1 MLLSD
6 NMVAELALI
15 CAAAEPIGSTAVMAS
30 SACAGH
36 RTDDR
41 RRNELRGPSSVVRCQ
56 TYDDLSQ
63 ASVRFGQPALAP
75 TYSLA
80 WDSINGITLSLI
92 GSIQSEALVHF
103 LPSHFAR

>member
-1 MLLSD
+1 MLLID
-6 NMVAELALI
+6 RMVAELAPG
-15 CAAAEPIGSTAVMAS
+15 AERIDSRAVMAS
-30 SACAGH
+30 SACAGQM
-36 RTDDR
+36 TDDR
-41 RRNELRGPSSVVRCQ
+41 RRNETPSSVVRCR

-63 ASVRFGQPALAP
+63 GSVRFGQPVLAP

-103 LPSHFAR
+103 VPSHCAR